1 MNVNLSN
8 VSATNKAS
16 VSDSSNKVDAENPE
30 SKGFFE
36 TLAGVFTDSQ
46 KNEKA
51 VAKSD
56 APDAAAETSEEAG
69 KVVSQNSQGESQEK
83 VAQDAGNATSTEST
97 DELLAQ
103 GEGKQATNSSVESSE
118 NVASSS
124 NVKASN
130 SSDDTSLSETKVSKA
145 DVADQASDSQVKN
158 AMGEGQQLLGRI
170 EQANQTLNPNEQL
183 VDSGKALPPEAVST
197 QSVAQQEKDMPLTPE
212 QQAMLSAKQ
221 SDPQSG
227 AAQPAGSDKVTL
239 DANGKPVVLTTESA
253 SNVQAANTNQA
264 APVTAQIDW
273 NSPSTQAVHAEAT
286 VNATT
291 QAAVNGQVVTQGAQV
306 LAGTEAL
313 QPVLPTEAQ
322 TTNTEVADV
331 QRISL
336 DELQVIDTKLAQG
349 KPLSQ
354 QELDVIE
361 GLKTGELVADIPV
374 QELAQFVALPSD
386 VKVAMAEHQAAHNQ
400 TRVAASTVAAQQ
412 AHQLVTQDMKNTAAQ
427 ASAQVAVSS
436 NADKAALSAMPEALV
451 AANLN
456 PAAQAASSAELSKKV
471 MNAGLAAGALKGA
484 TNKQDKPDPQ
494 HGLAGQIQAAAG
506 QQGVT
511 AQQQARVDAAQ
522 QAQLPLQL
530 TKELANDQVAE
541 KVQMMMSKNL
551 KNLDI
556 RLDPPELGR
565 MQIRM
570 TMNNDLA
577 NVHFTVANPQAR
589 DLIEQTLPRLRE
601 MLAQQ
606 GMQLADSSVQQQ
618 SSGQQQSGYANA
630 EQNGQGSQGRG
641 FSGQSDEN
649 FDADTNLDLN
659 VVSKRDGISFYA

>member
-46 KNEKA
+46 KAEKA

-56 APDAAAETSEEAG
+56 TPDAAAETSEEAG

-83 VAQDAGNATSTEST
+83 VAQDTGNATSTEST

-103 GEGKQATNSSVESSE
+103 GEGKQATSSSVESSE
-118 NVASSS
+118 NAASSS

-130 SSDDTSLSETKVSKA
+130 SSDDTSPSETKVSKA
-145 DVADQASDSQVKN
+145 DVADQASDSQVKS

-170 EQANQTLNPNEQL
+170 EQANQTLKPNEQL
-183 VDSGKALPPEAVST
+183 VDSGKALPPEAAQT
-197 QSVAQQEKDMPLTPE
+197 QGASQQVKDHVVTSD
-212 QQAMLSAKQ
+212 QQAASTLVKSVEQ
-221 SDPQSG
+221 GDVLPIR
-227 AAQPAGSDKVTL
+227 AAEKVAL
-239 DANGKPVVLTTESA
+239 DANGKPIATAVEVSPNAQT
-253 SNVQAANTNQA
+253 SNVAQS
-264 APVTAQIDW
+264 TASTQIDW
-273 NSPSTQAVHAEAT
+273 NSPSSQAAHNEAM

-306 LAGTEAL
+306 LAGIEAL
-313 QPVLPTEAQ
+313 QSVLPADAQ

-412 AHQLVTQDMKNTAAQ
+412 AHQLVTQDMKHAAAQ
-427 ASAQVAVSS
+427 ASAQVAASP

>member
-30 SKGFFE
+30 RKGFFE

-56 APDAAAETSEEAG
+56 APDAAVETSEEAG

-118 NVASSS
+118 NATSSS

-130 SSDDTSLSETKVSKA
+130 SSDDTSPSETKVSKA
-145 DVADQASDSQVKN
+145 DVADQASDSQVKS

-170 EQANQTLNPNEQL
+170 EQANQTLKPNEQL
-183 VDSGKALPPEAVST
+183 VDSGKALPPEAAQT
-197 QSVAQQEKDMPLTPE
+197 QGAS
-212 QQAMLSAKQ
+212 QQAKDHVVT
-221 SDPQSG
+221 SDQQ
-227 AAQPAGSDKVTL
+227 AASTLVKSVEQGDVLPIRAAEKVAL
-239 DANGKPVVLTTESA
+239 DANGKPIATAVEVSPNAQTSNAAQSTA
-253 SNVQAANTNQA
+253 ST
-264 APVTAQIDW
+264 QIDW
-273 NSPSTQAVHAEAT
+273 NSPSSQAAHNEAM

-313 QPVLPTEAQ
+313 QSVLPTDAQ

-331 QRISL
+331 KLISL
-336 DELQVIDTKLAQG
+336 DELQVIESKLAQG

-361 GLKTGELVADIPV
+361 GLKTGEMVADIPV
-374 QELAQFVALPSD
+374 QELAQFAALPSD
-386 VKVAMAEHQAAHNQ
+386 VKVVMAEHQAVHNQ

-412 AHQLVTQDMKNTAAQ
+412 AHQLVTQDMKHAAAQ
-427 ASAQVAVSS
+427 ASGQVAVSP